1 MGLGG
6 DRNHGGADMA
16 QAKTWAAFD
25 VHVSGVVA
33 ATLDRES
40 GELRVQRLPGRSE
53 DVGAFAAELPGPVRA
68 TYASLHHT
76 PDRPGAHLALA
87 SAIRRCL
94 RSRPSAAAGLVGR
107 QDGERHHPLARRGE
121 AAGAVAGRGPGEVQV
136 RGAPSAAGA
145 RGAVAGVAVVADEL
159 DRGGEAAG
167 GARAWAG
174 G

>member
-6 DRNHGGADMA
+6 DSNHGGADMA

-53 DVGAFAAELPGPVRA
+53 DVAAFAAELPGPVRA

-94 RSRPSAAAGLVGR
+94 RSRPRGGRVSWPAG
-107 QDGERHHPLARRGE
+107 RRTPSPIGT
-121 AAGAVAGRGPGEVQV
+121 AGRGGWC
-136 RGAPSAAGA
+136 RSRA
-145 RGAVAGVAVVADEL
+145 RPR
-159 DRGGEAAG
+159 RGGG
-167 GARAWAG
+167 
-174 G
+174 